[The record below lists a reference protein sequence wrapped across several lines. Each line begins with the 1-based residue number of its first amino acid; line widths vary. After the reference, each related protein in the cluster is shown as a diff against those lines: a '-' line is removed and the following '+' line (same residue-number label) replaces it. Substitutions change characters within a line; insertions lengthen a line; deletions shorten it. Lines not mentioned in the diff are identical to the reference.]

1 MSTGITSVAN
11 LADLTAVYPFAGFEW
26 LFTLIVVGFT
36 LFFIMK
42 QIAMDKEESAE
53 AATAPIPAM
62 PATTIAPAE

>member
-26 LFTLIVVGFT
+26 LFTLIVVAFT

-42 QIAMDKEESAE
+42 QIAMDKDEATE
-53 AATAPIPAM
+53 AASTPM
-62 PATTIAPAE
+62 PAASVAPAE

>member
-26 LFTLIVVGFT
+26 LFTLIVVAFT

-42 QIAMDKEESAE
+42 QIAMDKDE
-53 AATAPIPAM
+53 ATEAVSTPMTAM